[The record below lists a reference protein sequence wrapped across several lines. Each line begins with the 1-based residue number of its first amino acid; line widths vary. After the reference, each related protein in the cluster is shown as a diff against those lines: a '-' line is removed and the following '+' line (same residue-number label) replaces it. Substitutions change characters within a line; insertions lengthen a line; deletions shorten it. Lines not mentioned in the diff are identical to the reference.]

1 MDIKRKCLFFLDKE
15 GNEKDGYKSD
25 AKVRLRIRYN
35 KDTIVAFNVG
45 YRVELS
51 KWIKEA
57 QRCKVGTT
65 HGKKKISATVIN
77 NEIQRLEKLVD
88 DVFKSFEV
96 NNHIPTAQEYRDVFN
111 KMNGI
116 DNDNFE
122 IEIKRSISDY
132 IDEFTKTMGRQN
144 NWTNST
150 YAKFKTLNVHLT
162 NFNKDIDISTISE
175 SDLQNFVQYLFDLGM
190 RNTTISKNV
199 AFVRWLL
206 RWAHKKGYYSG
217 TLHDSFRPK
226 FKGTDGNS
234 KEVIHLT
241 WEELMQLLNYQLPE
255 SKQYLDRVRDVFCFT
270 CFTGLRYS
278 DVAKL
283 RRSDIKPNHIEVV
296 TQKTVDGL
304 KIELNKYSRAILEK
318 YADYH
323 FEDDKALP
331 VISNVKMNVYLK
343 ELGEIVG
350 INEPQRI
357 IYFKGNERFEEVYPK
372 YDLLTTHC
380 GRRTFIVNALY
391 LGIPSE
397 VIMKWTG
404 HSDYKA
410 MKPYVKIVDALKE
423 SEMDKFNRV

>member
-1 MDIKRKCLFFLDKE
+1 MFFLDKE
-15 GNEKDGYKSD
+15 GSEKDGYKSD

-35 KDTIVAFNVG
+35 KDMIVAFNVG
-45 YRVELS
+45 YRAELS
-51 KWIKEA
+51 KWIKDA

-65 HGKKKISATVIN
+65 HGKKKISATEIN

-96 NNHIPTAQEYRDVFN
+96 NNHIPTAQEYRDAFN

-116 DNDNFE
+116 VNDNCE
-122 IEIKRSISDY
+122 IEVKRSVSDY

-150 YAKFKTLNVHLT
+150 YAKFKTLKVHL
-162 NFNKDIDISTISE
+162 NDFNKEIDIPTITE
-175 SDLQNFVQYLFDLGM
+175 TDLQNFVQYLFDLGM

-206 RWAHKKGYYSG
+206 RWTHKKGYYSG

-241 WEELMQLLNYQLPE
+241 WDELMQLLNYQLPE

-283 RRSDIKPNHIEVV
+283 RRSDVKPNCIEVV
-296 TQKTVDGL
+296 TQKAVDGL
-304 KIELNKYSRAILEK
+304 KIELNKYSRTILDK
-318 YADYH
+318 YKEFH

-343 ELGEIVG
+343 ELGEIAG
-350 INEPQRI
+350 INESQRI

-423 SEMDKFNRV
+423 SEMDKFNRL